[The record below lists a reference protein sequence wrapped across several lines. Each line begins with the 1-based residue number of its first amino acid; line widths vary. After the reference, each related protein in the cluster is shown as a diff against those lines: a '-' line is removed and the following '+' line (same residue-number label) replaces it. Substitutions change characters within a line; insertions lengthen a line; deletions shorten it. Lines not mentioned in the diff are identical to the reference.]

1 MEAVIEKEC
10 SALGGLFQTI
20 ISDMK
25 VGRRGRGCSD
35 LAAGLPLR
43 RGRPGPLSCAAV
55 AGHLRE
61 LWPPGCHLLTR
72 RAAPA
77 VLGHWAGDFPGRGG
91 GVVGKCHLP
100 TPAFVI
106 PGGDTILFLW
116 GLRALVASFPL
127 SVPGLSVCDPW
138 RLDARADT

>member
-25 VGRRGRGCSD
+25 VGRWGRGCSD
-35 LAAGLPLR
+35 LAAGLPLH
-43 RGRPGPLSCAAV
+43 RGGLALACA

-61 LWPPGCHLLTR
+61 LWRPGYHLLTR

-77 VLGHWAGDFPGRGG
+77 VLGHWAGDFPGDSGG
-91 GVVGKCHLP
+91 ESDA
-100 TPAFVI
+100 TYQ
-106 PGGDTILFLW
+106 
-116 GLRALVASFPL
+116 PL
-127 SVPGLSVCDPW
+127 HS
-138 RLDARADT
+138 